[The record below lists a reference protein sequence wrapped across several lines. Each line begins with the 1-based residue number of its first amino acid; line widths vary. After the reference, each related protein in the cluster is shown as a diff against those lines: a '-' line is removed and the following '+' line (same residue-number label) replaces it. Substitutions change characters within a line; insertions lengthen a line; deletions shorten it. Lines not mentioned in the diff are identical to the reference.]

1 MKAER
6 LIPILTYAGAI
17 PFVAPFLFAMVG
29 PRLPLQ
35 WPVFVPMVTL
45 AAFYWGLI
53 ILNFMAG
60 TVWGMAVTGSHL
72 RGGVGEEKR
81 SLWPLLLGSNAIA
94 IVSWVNI
101 LTPYQSPLY
110 MAFGFLALLPLDRI
124 AQHRG
129 LISDNYYRLRM
140 TVTGIVVASLLGL
153 WMLTV

>member
-17 PFVAPFLFAMVG
+17 PFIAPFVFAAAA
-29 PRLPLQ
+29 PSLPSEWALYL
-35 WPVFVPMVTL
+35 PMVTL
-45 AAFYWGLI
+45 AASLWGLI

-60 TVWGMAVTGSHL
+60 TLWGMAATGLHIK
-72 RGGVGEEKR
+72 GEGPR
-81 SLWPLLLGSNAIA
+81 SLWPLLLGSNVIA
-94 IVSWVNI
+94 IVSWVNV

-110 MAFGFLALLPLDRI
+110 MAFGFLALIPLDRI

-129 LISDNYYRLRM
+129 LIGDRYYRMRM
-140 TVTGIVVASLLGL
+140 IVTGIVVASLLGL

>member
-1 MKAER
+1 MKADR

-17 PFVAPFLFAMVG
+17 PFIAPFLFAMAA
-29 PRLPLQ
+29 PSLPPEWGFYL
-35 WPVFVPMVTL
+35 PMVTL
-45 AAFYWGLI
+45 GAFYWGLI

-60 TVWGMAVTGSHL
+60 TLWGMAATSAQIN
-72 RGGVGEEKR
+72 GEGAR

-94 IVSWVNI
+94 IVSWVNV

-110 MAFGFLALLPLDRI
+110 MAFGFLALIPLDRI

-129 LISDNYYRLRM
+129 LIGERYFRM
-140 TVTGIVVASLLGL
+140 RMIVTGIVVASLFGL

>member
-17 PFVAPFLFAMVG
+17 PFVAPFLFAMAAPV
-29 PRLPLQ
+29 LPPEWGFWL
-35 WPVFVPMVTL
+35 PMVTL

-60 TVWGMAVTGSHL
+60 TLWGMAATGAHL
-72 RGGVGEEKR
+72 KGEGLH
-81 SLWPLLLGSNAIA
+81 SLWPLLLGSNVIA

-129 LISDNYYRLRM
+129 LIGDRYYRMRM

>member
-1 MKAER
+1 MKADR

-17 PFVAPFLFAMVG
+17 PFVAPFLFAAAA
-29 PRLPLQ
+29 PSLPSAWAVYQ
-35 WPVFVPMVTL
+35 PMVTL

-60 TVWGMAVTGSHL
+60 TLWGMAATGAH
-72 RGGVGEEKR
+72 VKGEGALT
-81 SLWPLLLGSNAIA
+81 LWPLLLGSNVIA
-94 IVSWVNI
+94 IISWVNI

-129 LISDNYYRLRM
+129 LIGDRYYRMRM
-140 TVTGIVVASLLGL
+140 TVTGLVVASLLGL
-153 WMLTV
+153 WMLSV